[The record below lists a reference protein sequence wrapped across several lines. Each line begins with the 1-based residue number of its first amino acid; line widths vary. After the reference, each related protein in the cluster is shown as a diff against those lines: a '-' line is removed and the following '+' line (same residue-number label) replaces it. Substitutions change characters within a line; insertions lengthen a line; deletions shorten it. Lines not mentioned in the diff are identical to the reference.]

1 MTAATT
7 NASTPQGHSHT
18 RGILLC
24 IAAMVL
30 FAAANGFLLVAL
42 SSFSAIQTMML
53 RLWALFVM
61 AAIIAARRGG
71 LLSAL
76 KANRPLLQLARG
88 AFLVADQLMFT
99 LTLMFLGLVEV
110 SALYAITPLL
120 AMALAVPLLGERI
133 GWRHWLAVSIGF
145 GGALLIIR
153 PGTAVFDPSAL
164 LAVFGALMYALYA
177 IATRLGSLTDSHE
190 TSLLYTSVFGALATT
205 PFGLA
210 DWHWGDQRAWA
221 FLVISLGFSLL
232 AHAAVIRAY
241 ALAPAY
247 VLQPFNYVGLAAS
260 TLIGITFFAE
270 RPDAL
275 TTAGVIAIA
284 AAGLA
289 VALYEARRRP

>member
-1 MTAATT
+1 M
-7 NASTPQGHSHT
+7 
-18 RGILLC
+18 I
-24 IAAMVL
+24 L

-71 LLSAL
+71 LLAAL
-76 KANRPLLQLARG
+76 KARRPWLQLARG

-133 GWRHWLAVSIGF
+133 GWRHWLAVSAGF
-145 GGALLIIR
+145 AGALLIIR
-153 PGTAVFDPSAL
+153 PGSAVFDPFAL

-190 TSLLYTSVFGALATT
+190 TSLLYTSVFGAIATT
-205 PFGLA
+205 PFGLL
-210 DWHWGDQRAWA
+210 DWHWGDQRTWL

-232 AHAAVIRAY
+232 AHATVIRAY
-241 ALAPAY
+241 ALAPAS
-247 VLQPFNYVGLAAS
+247 VLQPFNYAGLAAS

-275 TTAGVIAIA
+275 TIAGIAAIA

-289 VALYEARRRP
+289 VALYEARRRQ

>member
-1 MTAATT
+1 MTATTT
-7 NASTPQGHSHT
+7 NASTPQGQSNA

-24 IAAMVL
+24 VAAMVL

-53 RLWALFVM
+53 RLWALLAM
-61 AAIIAARRGG
+61 AAIIAARQGG
-71 LLSAL
+71 LAAAL
-76 KANRPLLQLARG
+76 RARRPVLQLARG

-153 PGTAVFDPSAL
+153 PGSAVFDPSAL
-164 LAVFGALMYALYA
+164 LAVFGSLMYALYA
-177 IATRLGSLTDSHE
+177 ISTRLGSLTDSHQ
-190 TSLLYTSVFGALATT
+190 TSLLYTSIFGAFATT

-210 DWHWGDQRAWA
+210 DWHWGDQRAWM
-221 FLVISLGFSLL
+221 FLSISLGFSLL
-232 AHAAVIRAY
+232 AHATVIRAY
-241 ALAPAY
+241 ALAPAS
-247 VLQPFNYVGLAAS
+247 VLQPFNYVGLASS
-260 TLIGITFFAE
+260 TLIGVFFFAE

-275 TTAGVIAIA
+275 TIAGVAAIA
-284 AAGLA
+284 GAGLA